1 MPNNDKYVKIMIES
15 LEKKVEIL
23 DKIII
28 KTSAQSELITGK
40 SYDDINWQ
48 QFDVLN
54 EEKGTFIE
62 RIEELNDGFESLYK
76 NMKNEINGNKEAYA
90 EEIKIMQ
97 GLISIITDK
106 SVVIETTEQRNKIEI
121 DRIFS
126 YTKTKIR
133 DTKKSMKVAS
143 DYYKTMYGSHLQQDP
158 KYLDSKK

>member
-62 RIEELNDGFESLYK
+62 RIEELNDGFESLYQ